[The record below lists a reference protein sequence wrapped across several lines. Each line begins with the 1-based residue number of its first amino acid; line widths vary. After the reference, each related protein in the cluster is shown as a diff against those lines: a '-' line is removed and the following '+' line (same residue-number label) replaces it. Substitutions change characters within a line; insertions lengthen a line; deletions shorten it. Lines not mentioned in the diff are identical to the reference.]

1 MVGFSRGD
9 AQRGLEPIRPRQ
21 HRLLPLPHHPAA
33 SNGVCAGTDRSQL
46 LPSRCSARPPI
57 AAGAPL
63 THRRESDVSVV
74 RPVGWGN
81 AVACVGAEL
90 RHTGMKPLL
99 PCRPPAPL
107 TSSSSAETRSS
118 ESVPGTANAAATVAT
133 LNFGA
138 ALNEQP
144 PVTTERIPTLSP
156 QLSLPYP
163 HSGTTPGVAASCQP
177 HPPSSPTSSSPAC
190 KPRCCAPAASLAAIS
205 ASSSPSP
212 IEDGVLGRY
221 RATATQFIKGIERL
235 NRMTTTMCN
244 ADATLIFALTEERT
258 ASGKA
263 GARKMARVP
272 LLPLTLCT
280 DGSTVLLVDPNGTE
294 RHGNYLQAV
303 DGFHQYLSPFTS
315 TASSRNAAAPSV
327 SSHPPS
333 NVLWWTLTDLQREP
347 SAVPFTTAR
356 AALSVEHLIDSQDD
370 VNRKQRFPQPSLMH
384 AAGDETSSTKC
395 PAKVAAM
402 LAAIQPSRLTLRYG
416 EPLVLVFASPGAQVG
431 DEAQRHR
438 IMDGRVGAEV
448 AADVPPWFTAS
459 EATSPQEDLKRND
472 FPHLGY
478 NLLRDIYHGYLPS
491 FLELIYPNGGVQLRG
506 CWCDVPASAVDASTA
521 QSMNLFSQQQLS
533 LHPTVSPMGVSGGAA
548 QRSSP
553 GPLKP
558 RCTQQLLVT
567 MAPMPLLGWSPQS
580 TGAAPHGHRGA
591 AAAADDIETIMQSLR
606 PTSLRPPWRSQAAFT
621 ATSRG
626 ANTRKLTTAAPAAV
640 LQLPTAVL
648 RFLAHHDDKVCAV
661 SAKTSSGPR
670 LCLSPSP
677 PLPSEHTATGAAPS
691 PRLTQRRV
699 ERHGKPD
706 VCVTDFG
713 PDGPILAINGFDSSR
728 VHSDGD
734 PRGIRDSNLRGPQLQ
749 RQWQARS
756 GFDLVYVG
764 ALLHA
769 PSQPPPM
776 GMAVKTSVMC
786 KSVVVLTPAGRVE
799 LVVPATSHAA
809 AGLITIADVQQSL
822 LCSPVGRLLLLRDE
836 EVVFTYAPG
845 TPHLLETAVVD
856 TAHAVLRLRR
866 RALCPH
872 LEFAKQ
878 QMQGERREG
887 AVDEKVGRH

>member
-33 SNGVCAGTDRSQL
+33 SNGVCAGTDRSPL
-46 LPSRCSARPPI
+46 LSSRYSARPPT

-74 RPVGWGN
+74 RPVGWGS

-90 RHTGMKPLL
+90 RHTGMKRLL

-107 TSSSSAETRSS
+107 TRSSSAETRSS
-118 ESVPGTANAAATVAT
+118 ECVPGTANAAATVAT

-138 ALNEQP
+138 VLNEQP
-144 PVTTERIPTLSP
+144 PVTTERIPPPSP
-156 QLSLPYP
+156 QLSHPYP
-163 HSGTTPGVAASCQP
+163 HSGTTPGVAVSCQL
-177 HPPSSPTSSSPAC
+177 HPPSSPTLSSPAC
-190 KPRCCAPAASLAAIS
+190 KPQYCAPAASLAAIS
-205 ASSSPSP
+205 ASSPPSP

-244 ADATLIFALTEERT
+244 ADATLIFTLTEERT

-263 GARKMARVP
+263 GARKMTRVP

-303 DGFHQYLSPFTS
+303 DRFHQYLPPFTS
-315 TASSRNAAAPSV
+315 TASSRNAATPSV

-370 VNRKQRFPQPSLMH
+370 VNRKQRFPQSSLMH
-384 AAGDETSSTKC
+384 AAGEETSSTKC
-395 PAKVAAM
+395 PAEVAAM

-431 DEAQRHR
+431 DEAQRHG

-448 AADVPPWFTAS
+448 AADVPLWFTAS
-459 EATSPQEDLKRND
+459 EATSPPEDLKRNG

-478 NLLRDIYHGYLPS
+478 NLLLDIYHGYLPS

-506 CWCDVPASAVDASTA
+506 CWCDVSASAVDASTA
-521 QSMNLFSQQQLS
+521 QSVKLFSQQQLS
-533 LHPTVSPMGVSGGAA
+533 LHPTASPMGVGGGAA
-548 QRSSP
+548 LRSSP

-558 RCTQQLLVT
+558 RRTQQLLIT

-591 AAAADDIETIMQSLR
+591 AAAADDIETIMQSLL

-621 ATSRG
+621 ATHRD
-626 ANTRKLTTAAPAAV
+626 ANTRKLTTAAPDAV
-640 LQLPTAVL
+640 LQLPPAVL
-648 RFLAHHDDKVCAV
+648 CFLEHHDDKVCAV
-661 SAKTSSGPR
+661 SAKTPSGPR

-677 PLPSEHTATGAAPS
+677 PPPSKHTATGAAPS
-691 PRLTQRRV
+691 PRLSQRCV
-699 ERHGKPD
+699 ERHGEPD

-734 PRGIRDSNLRGPQLQ
+734 PRDIRDSNLRGPQLR

-756 GFDLVYVG
+756 SFDLVYVG

-776 GMAVKTSVMC
+776 GMTVKTSVMC

-856 TAHAVLRLRR
+856 ATHAVLRLRR

-878 QMQGERREG
+878 QMQGEGREG
-887 AVDEKVGRH
+887 AVDAKVGRH